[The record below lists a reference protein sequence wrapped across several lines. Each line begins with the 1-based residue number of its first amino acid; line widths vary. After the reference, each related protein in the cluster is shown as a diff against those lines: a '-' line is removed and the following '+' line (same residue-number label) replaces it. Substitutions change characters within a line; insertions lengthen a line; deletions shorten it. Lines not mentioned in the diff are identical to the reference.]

1 MYLSI
6 YSISMQLDFSPKL
19 CSPTHMYDIHKWNHV
34 ISEGHVASG
43 VCAAAQRIIS
53 DVQVR
58 HHLCAASAAGQSG
71 ASSCIIPSSLFFC
84 VACVSSLSCSPEC
97 LAVFSLVRHEELP
110 SLCLLCNASRVSVQQ
125 RNSHSRQSNTQ
136 IFWLYETPSTTEP
149 SGYYTQTEAA
159 GIQWFSVRHKQ
170 ILTTPSVSTTFVFLD
185 RNEHFY

>member
-1 MYLSI
+1 MYFYFVIIILTQFLSICIYLYMYLSI
-6 YSISMQLDFSPKL
+6 YSISIQLDFSPKL

-84 VACVSSLSCSPEC
+84 VACVSSSFLQSWVFGRLLSRPSWG
-97 LAVFSLVRHEELP
+97 AVQSL
-110 SLCLLCNASRVSVQQ
+110 SVM
-125 RNSHSRQSNTQ
+125 
-136 IFWLYETPSTTEP
+136 
-149 SGYYTQTEAA
+149 
-159 GIQWFSVRHKQ
+159 
-170 ILTTPSVSTTFVFLD
+170 
-185 RNEHFY
+185 